1 MKLSLASRYGVHAV
15 VHLASRKK
23 NEPVAS
29 HLIAEARGIP
39 EGFLLKVLKPL
50 VNAQILA
57 SVKGPS
63 GGFCLARPA
72 HDITLLDII
81 EAVDGTIRGHAPPG
95 RDEKDPSLTR
105 RLDEICSQIAEQMR
119 KHLGKIKIT
128 ELAAKD

>member
-1 MKLSLASRYGVHAV
+1 MKLSLASRYGVNAV

-50 VNAQILA
+50 VNAQILS

-63 GGFCLARPA
+63 GGFCLARSPS
-72 HDITLLDII
+72 DISLLDII
-81 EAVDGTIRGHAPPG
+81 EAVDGTIRGHAPAG
-95 RDEKDPSLTR
+95 RDEKDASLTR